1 MINQTIIVG
10 RLVNEPQVEETK
22 NGNLKGKITL
32 AVPRYWKN
40 ANGEYETDF
49 IDCILWNSIIKNA
62 IECIKKGDVIGIK
75 GYIQSRQS
83 RIVNDKKI
91 MEVIAEK
98 VSFVAGRR
106 KEDE

>member
-1 MINQTIIVG
+1 MINETIIVG

-49 IDCILWNSIIKNA
+49 IDCILWNSTIKNA
-62 IECIKKGDVIGIK
+62 IEYIKKGDAIAIT
-75 GYIQSRQS
+75 GYIQS
-83 RIVNDKKI
+83 RIVNDKKV

>member
-32 AVPRYWKN
+32 AVPRNFKN
-40 ANGEYETDF
+40 LYGEYDTDF
-49 IDCILWNSIIKNA
+49 IDCILWNSIIKNS
-62 IECIKKGDVIGIK
+62 IEYIKKGDVICIK
-75 GYIQSRQS
+75 GRLARLNGNDLQL
-83 RIVNDKKI
+83 IV
-91 MEVIAEK
+91 EK

>member
-10 RLVNEPQVEETK
+10 RLVNEPQVEKTK

-62 IECIKKGDVIGIK
+62 IEYIKKGDVIAIK
-75 GYIQSRQS
+75 GYIQS
-83 RIVNDKKI
+83 RIVNDKKV
-91 MEVIAEK
+91 MEVVAEK
-98 VSFVAGRR
+98 VTFVANREGE
-106 KEDE
+106 K

>member
-32 AVPRYWKN
+32 AVPKYWKN

-49 IDCILWNSIIKNA
+49 IDCILWNSINKNT
-62 IECIKKGDVIGIK
+62 IEYIKKGDVIGIK
-75 GYIQSRQS
+75 GYIQS

-98 VSFVAGRR
+98 VTFVANREGE
-106 KEDE
+106 K

>member
-22 NGNLKGKITL
+22 NGNVKGKITL

-62 IECIKKGDVIGIK
+62 IEYIKKGDVICIRGRLARLN
-75 GYIQSRQS
+75 GNDLQL
-83 RIVNDKKI
+83 IV
-91 MEVIAEK
+91 EK